1 MSDPLPRPQEF
12 SWRTRAQSIEK
23 MGEQTF
29 DFLVVGG
36 GITGASVARDA
47 AARGYSVALVEK
59 HDFGWGTSSRSS
71 KLIHGGL
78 RYLENFE
85 WKLVFEA
92 LSERALLL
100 RNSPHLVR
108 PLPFYLPVYAGD
120 PHGKN
125 VLSLGLWLYDLL
137 ALFRTPGFHRR
148 LSRMRFLNEIPFM
161 KSQGLLGGFRY
172 FDASMWDDVLVTETL
187 RSAQEWGAIVANYVE
202 AVQPIRESG
211 ELAGFEMID
220 RETARKFKVRAHR
233 TILCGG
239 PWTDALGARL
249 SPDWKPWLAPSQGVH
264 LVFSLKRL
272 PVPGA
277 LVMSH
282 PEDGRISFV
291 IPRPDLGAGVTI
303 VGTTDGPSPEN
314 PEDVQV
320 AAADEQYLFQLL
332 DKYFPSLKLTSA
344 DLVST
349 YIGVRPLMKPPG
361 DTSLQK
367 VSREHHI
374 EQIEPRVTCVAGGK
388 YTTSRT
394 MGAEIVDV
402 ALENWKDAPSRN
414 RRATT
419 REPINPRMTYGALK
433 VLHQRHK
440 GADIPFK
447 LVERYGAEVEQVL
460 EFASQAPDQTSLDG
474 FPLLEA
480 QLRFAVKYGM
490 IMHLEDFYFRRIPLF
505 LARADGG
512 RPWAER
518 LAQVLAEVRGIPPSS
533 HAEFCRAELER
544 LDREIARRNSWRAIT
559 DDGRTRTS
567 PPLIGSAR

>member
-1 MSDPLPRPQEF
+1 MSDSLPRPQEF
-12 SWRTRAQSIEK
+12 SWRTRAQALER
-23 MGEQTF
+23 MGAETF
-29 DFLVVGG
+29 DFLIIGG

-59 HDFGWGTSSRSS
+59 NDFGWGTSSRSS

-148 LSRMRFLNEIPFM
+148 LSRMRFLSEIPFM
-161 KSQGLLGGFRY
+161 KPQGLVGGFRY

-187 RSAQEWGAIVANYVE
+187 RSAQDWGALCANYLE
-202 AVQPIRESG
+202 ALTPLRDRSG
-211 ELAGFEMID
+211 ECEGFELID
-220 RETARKFKVRAHR
+220 RESARKFQLRAHR

-239 PWTDALGARL
+239 PWTDLLGERL
-249 SPDWKPWLAPSQGVH
+249 QPTWKSWLAPSQGVH

-303 VGTTDGPSPEN
+303 VGTTDGPSPQN
-314 PEDVQV
+314 PEKIEV
-320 AAADEQYLFQLL
+320 APADEDYLFRLL
-332 DKYFPSLKLTSA
+332 DQYFPSLKLTPA
-344 DLVST
+344 DLVSA
-349 YIGVRPLMKPPG
+349 YIGVRPLMRPPS

-367 VSREHHI
+367 VSREHYI

-402 ALENWKDAPSRN
+402 AIQHWSDAPTRH
-414 RRATT
+414 RRAST
-419 REPINPRMTYGALK
+419 REPINARMTFDALDLVRK
-433 VLHQRHK
+433 KFK
-440 GADIPFK
+440 GMNDVPFK
-447 LVERYGAEVEQVL
+447 LIERYGAEVEQLL
-460 EFASQAPDQTSLDG
+460 ELFDHSADQCSLEG
-474 FPLLEA
+474 FPYLEA

-490 IMHLEDFYFRRIPLF
+490 AMHLEDFYFRRVPLH
-505 LARADGG
+505 LARVDGG
-512 RPWAER
+512 RPWAS
-518 LAQVLAEVRGIPPSS
+518 QLAEVLADARGVPESLK
-533 HAEFCRAELER
+533 AEFCRAELAR
-544 LDREIARRNSWRAIT
+544 LDQEIARRDSWRA
-559 DDGRTRTS
+559 RKR
-567 PPLIGSAR
+567 SA